1 MVGWA
6 EGSSGGLWFDVDGNG
21 SDAAVE
27 LIYLPPDLLAITY
40 KHIFL
45 NA

>member
-1 MVGWA
+1 MVRWA
-6 EGSSGGLWFDVDGNG
+6 EGSSGALWFDVDGNG

-27 LIYLPPDLLAITY
+27 LIYLPPCLAITY